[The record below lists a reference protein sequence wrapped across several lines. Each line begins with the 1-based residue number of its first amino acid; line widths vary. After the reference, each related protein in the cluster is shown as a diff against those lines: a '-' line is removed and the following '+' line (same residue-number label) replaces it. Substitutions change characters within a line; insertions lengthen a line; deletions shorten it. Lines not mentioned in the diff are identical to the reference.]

1 MAKTI
6 FDLQEYILSK
16 VGDVNCYTQPPGD
29 ESMVYPCII
38 IDRDNGRAVNA
49 DNTKY
54 IYNKSYSLTY
64 IYYDIDDPIPDLLI
78 ELQYCSL
85 DRHFKAD
92 NLYHS
97 EFTIFY

>member
-6 FDLQEYILSK
+6 FDLRDYILSK
-16 VGDVNCYTQPPGD
+16 VGDVNCYIQPPGD
-29 ESMVYPCII
+29 ERMKYPCIV
-38 IDRDNGRAVNA
+38 IDRNPGRAVNA

-54 IYNKSYSLTY
+54 IYDKSYSLTY
-64 IYYDIDDPIPDLLI
+64 IYYDIDDPVVDSLM

-97 EFTIFY
+97 AFTIFY